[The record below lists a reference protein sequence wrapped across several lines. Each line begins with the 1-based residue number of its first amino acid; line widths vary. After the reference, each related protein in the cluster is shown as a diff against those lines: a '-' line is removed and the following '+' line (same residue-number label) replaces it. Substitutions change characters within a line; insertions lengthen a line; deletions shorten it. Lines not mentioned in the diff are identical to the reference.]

1 MRRSQSKK
9 SSAKISKRK
18 SQKKTQKRSEKTH
31 KRSDKKKKSNKKT
44 KSITNKRR
52 KSKRSQKGN
61 GYGDAE
67 YLNAMRRPIESP
79 FDNVQP
85 TMKRLMEDHDLS
97 MKDALF
103 IGVAEM
109 LYPTQAKAYYDT
121 VDKLMKKGYSI
132 RDAAKI
138 AFEQYMEFY
147 KEMSKKTAAQ
157 KVAPKEKKSML
168 KDYFNKKQMKQSE
181 PKIYKSS
188 LFS

>member
-1 MRRSQSKK
+1 MPATKRSKK
-9 SSAKISKRK
+9 KSHQKRK
-18 SQKKTQKRSEKTH
+18 SQQKKRSHQKRKSQP
-31 KRSDKKKKSNKKT
+31 KKKSHQKK
-44 KSITNKRR
+44 
-52 KSKRSQKGN
+52 KSKRVQKGN